1 MNKQR
6 IGIVGA
12 GNMGIP
18 IAWAMNILG
27 YKLVILDQDERA
39 LFKCRQYV
47 NAKKCRLVK
56 VNNHQDINAAK
67 GQRWRSTPLSFE
79 HLRQCSTV
87 VSSLP
92 YHQNIVLAK
101 FCIDNQINYLDLGGS
116 ISTSS
121 IINDYALQAQNAQ
134 TSVMTDL

>member
-39 LFKCRQYV
+39 LFKCRQ
-47 NAKKCRLVK
+47 
-56 VNNHQDINAAK
+56 
-67 GQRWRSTPLSFE
+67 
-79 HLRQCSTV
+79 
-87 VSSLP
+87 
-92 YHQNIVLAK
+92 
-101 FCIDNQINYLDLGGS
+101 
-116 ISTSS
+116 
-121 IINDYALQAQNAQ
+121 
-134 TSVMTDL
+134 